1 MWTEMINAAGQIKGS
16 ISPDR
21 ICVDTVIRALRRGKW
36 QGEVDNGWL
45 SVDRQRSGCERC
57 AGHLRGLDYVELM
70 IRRLRGP

>member
-1 MWTEMINAAGQIKGS
+1 MINAAGRIKGVV
-16 ISPDR
+16 SPNR
-21 ICVDTVIRALRRGKW
+21 ICVDTVIGASRRGKRR
-36 QGEVDNGWL
+36 GEVDNGWL